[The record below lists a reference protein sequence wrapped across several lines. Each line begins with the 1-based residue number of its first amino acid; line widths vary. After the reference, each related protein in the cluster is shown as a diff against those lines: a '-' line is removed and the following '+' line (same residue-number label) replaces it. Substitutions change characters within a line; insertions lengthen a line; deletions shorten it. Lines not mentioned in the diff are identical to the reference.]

1 MSDNVVKLVLPR
13 EREFDPVAQ
22 LVLAG
27 LGARLGLTFESLD
40 DLHLALSELVERD
53 ESEVDLVLRFTVGDG
68 VIATEVGP
76 FEAESLRLELE
87 RDDLG
92 GVGLRR
98 LLDTM
103 VDSVQLDEDA
113 SGVVVRLVKQVGLA
127 PTQS

>member
-1 MSDNVVKLVLPR
+1 VSDNVVTLVLPR

-27 LGARLGLTFESLD
+27 IGARLGLTFESLD
-40 DLHLALSELVERD
+40 DLQLALAGLVERE
-53 ESEVDLVLRFTVGDG
+53 ESERDLVVRFTIGDG

-76 FEAESLRLELE
+76 FEAESLRVELA

-113 SGVVVRLVKQVGLA
+113 AGVVVRLVKQVGLA